1 MFLENYPLS
10 KVTSLGVGGPAD
22 FFLQPTSTND
32 VAQAQRFAIERG
44 LPLTIIGYGTNLLV
58 RDGGIRGVV
67 LQIAHPFAE
76 AKVEGMILTAQAGC
90 LLGSLSKLAL
100 HHHLSGLEFAVGI
113 PGGLG
118 GATFMN
124 AGAYG
129 GEVGP
134 LIRSIQF
141 VRDGQLGTWS
151 RGEFY
156 FSYRSS
162 RLQSEAE
169 GAAIVTQVEL
179 ELKPGAPRDILQ
191 RMNDFQNQR
200 RSKQPLEYPSAG
212 STFKRPPGYY
222 VGPLIEQAG
231 LKGLRIGGAQV
242 STKHAGFIT
251 RIGEAKARD
260 FLDLIAKIQDTILQ
274 EFGVALEPEIRI
286 LGED

>member
-1 MFLENYPLS
+1 
-10 KVTSLGVGGPAD
+10 
-22 FFLQPTSTND
+22 
-32 VAQAQRFAIERG
+32 
-44 LPLTIIGYGTNLLV
+44 
-58 RDGGIRGVV
+58 
-67 LQIAHPFAE
+67 
-76 AKVEGMILTAQAGC
+76 
-90 LLGSLSKLAL
+90 
-100 HHHLSGLEFAVGI
+100 VGI

-274 EFGVALEPEIRI
+274 EFGVALEAEIRI